1 MHRLEE
7 YSINQEKLL
16 YQISIHVNF
25 LSSLIQKKLICLV
38 PTDCIKI
45 SSKPLENVV
54 VGCLYFW
61 AMTESTMRRTKEG
74 FCSTTVHKWRA
85 YNPVRGLIEGQV
97 LGEAKASP
105 VACQGS
111 SEMEEDQIFLSRFG
125 VNRRASQPAGQ
136 TLSAGSLS
144 SRNRFLAVAS
154 P

>member
-1 MHRLEE
+1 MNRFEE

-54 VGCLYFW
+54 VGCLCFW
-61 AMTESTMRRTKEG
+61 AMTESAMRTKEG
-74 FCSTTVHKWRA
+74 FCSTTVHEWRA
-85 YNPVRGLIEGQV
+85 YNPVRGLIEGQ
-97 LGEAKASP
+97 LPGEAKASP

-111 SEMEEDQIFLSRFG
+111 SEMEEEQIFLSKFG
-125 VNRRASQPAGQ
+125 VNRRALQPAGQ

-144 SRNRFLAVAS
+144 SRNRFLAMAS